1 MIIRGKEFSEETIA
15 EALQKHCNF
24 EEKKKIDIFQ
34 TGDVVLFDDWGGNSF
49 YRILLR
55 YKGELLSF
63 DLNGQWLDKEHN
75 KRQNHFKLLGYKKV
89 GTLADFIKN

>member
-1 MIIRGKEFSEETIA
+1 MIIRGKEFSEETIV

-63 DLNGQWLDKEHN
+63 NLDGQWVDKG
-75 KRQNHFKLLGYKKV
+75 QNHFKLLGYKKV